1 MMKSKSVAII
11 GLGYVGLPLALRFA
25 EKDYKVRGV
34 DTDRRRIDTLREGG
48 TFSPDIPSSRIQ
60 GALNAGLSI
69 SDSYDEVAETDL
81 VIVAVPTPL
90 DAEGERPN
98 VDLVSNAAHSI
109 SSRLK
114 KGATVVL
121 ESTVAP
127 GTTEGPFLKELSSR
141 GLTVGKDFYLGYS
154 PERIDPG
161 SSLFEMSSI
170 PKLVAGHSEQSLRKL
185 ETFYSDVFERLVV
198 VSGIREAE
206 FAKLL
211 ENSYRLVNISFVNEL
226 AFAAAELGI
235 DFAEVVRAAGTK
247 PYGFQQFF
255 PSLGVGG
262 HCIPVDP
269 VYLQIELEEAT
280 GRRQEILK
288 MAIDVNRGSPIRF
301 LTEVVGGQSVLENRS
316 VLIAGLAYKPK
327 VFDTRNSASIDLIR
341 ALEGWS
347 SKIGVYDSLVED
359 LEVGE
364 KRYSTIDLD
373 QTLERYEVAI
383 LLHDFPTDVVEK
395 IKRVA
400 KTVFSGTQSFG
411 VI

>member
-1 MMKSKSVAII
+1 MAVI

-25 EKDYKVRGV
+25 EKGYEVRGV
-34 DTDRRRIDTLREGG
+34 DTDSRRIDSLREGK
-48 TFSPDIPSSRIQ
+48 TFSLDIPSARIQ
-60 GALNAGLSI
+60 AALEAGLTI
-69 SDSYDEVAETDL
+69 ADSYDDVAKADL

-90 DAEGERPN
+90 DVTGEKP
-98 VDLVSNAAHSI
+98 DLDSVLNAALNI
-109 SSRLK
+109 SGQLK

-127 GTTEGPFLKELSSR
+127 GKTEGPFLKELSSK
-141 GLTVGKDFYLGYS
+141 GLAVGKDFFLGYS
-154 PERIDPG
+154 PERINPG

-170 PKLVAGHSEQSLRKL
+170 PKLVAGHCEESLRKL

-235 DFAEVVRAAGTK
+235 DFAEVVDAAATK

-269 VYLQIELEEAT
+269 VYLQIELEERT
-280 GRRQEILK
+280 GRPQKILES
-288 MAIDVNRGSPIRF
+288 AIDVNRSSPMRF
-301 LTEVVGGQSVLENRS
+301 LTEVVGGQRALENRS
-316 VLIAGLAYKPK
+316 VLIAGLAYKPG
-327 VFDTRNSASIDLIR
+327 VFDTRNSASIVVIK
-341 ALEGWS
+341 ALKVWG
-347 SKIGVYDSLVED
+347 SKIGVYDSLVQH

-364 KRYSTIDLD
+364 AKYSTIDLD
-373 QTLERYEVAI
+373 QTLEMYDVAI
-383 LLHDFPTDVVEK
+383 LLHDFPEDVVEK
-395 IKRVA
+395 IKKVA
-400 KTVFSGTQSFG
+400 TTVFSGTNSFG
-411 VI
+411 VV